1 MQFVLLALAILVG
14 LFLASYLALLSYDR
28 FIERARGK
36 PSIALPVSDDA
47 TPLDKLVAP
56 LMAQREGETGL
67 ILLPGNLDAFAVRAL
82 AARQAGRSLDL
93 QYYLWQGDLTG
104 RLLAAEI
111 IAAADRGVR
120 VRLLLDDINTHRYD
134 RSYLA
139 LNAHPNILVRLF
151 NPSLARGGLLRRGLE
166 MMLRFVQI
174 TRRMHNKAW
183 ITDGRIAVIGG
194 RNIGD
199 AYFDAGQDA
208 NFRDLDLLAL
218 GAVVRQAES
227 AFDKYWNSRAVI
239 PIGALGR
246 QRKRGLRKLR
256 RRLAALTAD
265 EASRP
270 YLKRVEEQATVH
282 GLLSGK
288 GEIHWTAAARIVADP
303 PGKVKGTGQKDWLM
317 PAIRPLFLSAT
328 ANLEIISPYFIPGNA
343 GAAQLIDL
351 TKKGV
356 KVSVLTN
363 SLAATDVT
371 AVHGAY
377 ARCRRP
383 LLEGGVR
390 LFELKPYDE
399 HHRHSLF
406 GSRNARLHT
415 KAFTVDDRLG
425 FVGSMNFDP
434 RSVSLNTEMGVIFE
448 HEGLV
453 REIRKI
459 FASET
464 SLRKSYRIGLE
475 RGRIVWQDGEEAG
488 VAKILRDEPEAAP
501 GRKLLA
507 RLIAIL
513 PIESQL

>member
-1 MQFVLLALAILVG
+1 MQLVLLALVALAG
-14 LFLASYLALLSYDR
+14 LFLASYLALLSYSR
-28 FIERARGK
+28 FIERASGK
-36 PSIALPVSDDA
+36 PAIALPVAEDA
-47 TPLDKLVAP
+47 MPLDKLVAP
-56 LMAQREGETGL
+56 LTAQHEGETGL

-139 LNAHPNILVRLF
+139 LNAHPNIFVRLF
-151 NPSLARGGLLRRGLE
+151 NPSLTRGGTLRRGLE
-166 MMLRFVQI
+166 MMLRAVRF

-199 AYFDAGQDA
+199 AYFDAGQNA

-218 GAVVRQAES
+218 GPAVRQAE
-227 AFDKYWNSRAVI
+227 AVFDKYWNSRAVI

-270 YLKRVEEQATVH
+270 YLKRVEEQATIRD
-282 GLLSGK
+282 LLSGK
-288 GEIHWTAAARIVADP
+288 GRIHWTATARIVADP
-303 PGKVKGTGQKDWLM
+303 PGKVKGTGQKNWLM
-317 PAIRPLFLSAT
+317 PVIRPLLMSAT
-328 ANLEIISPYFIPGNA
+328 ADLEIISPYFIPGGA
-343 GAAQLIDL
+343 GTAQLIDL
-351 TKKGV
+351 AKKGV
-356 KVSVLTN
+356 RVSVLTN
-363 SLAATDVT
+363 SLAATDVI

-383 LLEGGVR
+383 LLEGGVG

-399 HHRHSLF
+399 RRRNSLF
-406 GSRNARLHT
+406 GSRSARLHT

-434 RSVSLNTEMGVIFE
+434 RSESLNTEMGVVFE

-459 FASET
+459 FANET
-464 SLRKSYRIGLE
+464 SPQKSYRIGLD
-475 RGRIVWQDGEEAG
+475 RGHVIWQDGAPG
-488 VAKILRDEPEAAP
+488 AVTILRDEPEAAL

-507 RLIAIL
+507 RLIAFL